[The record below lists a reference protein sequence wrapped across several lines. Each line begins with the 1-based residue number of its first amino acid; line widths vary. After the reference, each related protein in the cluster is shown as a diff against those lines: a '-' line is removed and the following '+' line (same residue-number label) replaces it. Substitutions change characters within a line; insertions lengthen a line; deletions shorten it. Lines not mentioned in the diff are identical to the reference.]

1 MLFGLELDPD
11 QPISGLYGSIVKRIG
26 SIWRVGDFRMGS
38 TQKGAMLGAA
48 LLLLASGSMA
58 QAASCYDLWYE
69 RNLIY
74 AENGYCFSTN
84 LGKRTF
90 AGL

>member
-1 MLFGLELDPD
+1 
-11 QPISGLYGSIVKRIG
+11 
-26 SIWRVGDFRMGS
+26 MGS
-38 TQKGAMLGAA
+38 TQKRAMLGTA

-90 AGL
+90 AGYECWTKKPNLSPWEQQRVAQVRAEEKRRGCKVNK